1 MRRLLAAWRCTASVA
16 GRIIRIRPHHALQR
30 EARRKARNPEWRN
43 EYRRHRPM
51 VERTIAWLA
60 RGNRK
65 VRYRGVAKNDHWLHH
80 RAAAL
85 NLRRLI
91 GLGLIHNGGAW
102 ALA

>member
-1 MRRLLAAWRCTASVA
+1 VRRLLAAWRCTASVA
-16 GRIIRIRPHHALQR
+16 GRINRIRPHHALQW

>member
-1 MRRLLAAWRCTASVA
+1 
-16 GRIIRIRPHHALQR
+16 
-30 EARRKARNPEWRN
+30 
-43 EYRRHRPM
+43 M

-60 RGNRK
+60 GGNRK
-65 VRYRGVAKNDHWLHH
+65 VRYRGMAKNDHWLHL

>member
-1 MRRLLAAWRCTASVA
+1 VAQRISATSADGRTHHRLA
-16 GRIIRIRPHHALQR
+16 GRC
-30 EARRKARNPEWRN
+30 
-43 EYRRHRPM
+43 
-51 VERTIAWLA
+51 
-60 RGNRK
+60 NRK
-65 VRYRGVAKNDHWLHH
+65 VRYRGVAKNDHWLHL